1 MSDIPPQKKESHSDV
16 FFKKEILIGWT
27 LSFIATIHLTFLPS
41 VLPRILEGFQLMG
54 DVALKSAGFIIMS
67 YTFTAISGNYLLS
80 RLSSKIG
87 LMKVITIACISGA
100 CFQVLL
106 ILSGGVLSFMVIRMI
121 QMGFIAAVFPLTI
134 SIFARDAAGSTIGF
148 LNSSRFAGSAVGPLM
163 A

>member
-1 MSDIPPQKKESHSDV
+1 
-16 FFKKEILIGWT
+16 
-27 LSFIATIHLTFLPS
+27 
-41 VLPRILEGFQLMG
+41 
-54 DVALKSAGFIIMS
+54 MS

-134 SIFARDAAGSTIGF
+134 SIFARDAAGRTIGF

-163 A
+163 ATFVLAYSNSLTLYILIAGLTLGSLWAFLTSNKEI